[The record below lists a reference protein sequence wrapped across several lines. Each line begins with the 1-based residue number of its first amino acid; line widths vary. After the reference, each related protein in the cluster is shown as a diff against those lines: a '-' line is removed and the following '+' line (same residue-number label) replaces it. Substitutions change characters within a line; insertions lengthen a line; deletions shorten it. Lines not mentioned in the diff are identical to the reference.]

1 MARGLGADIPEGYR
15 DTPVGVIP
23 KEWRDARLG
32 EVSEFNKGITYKSDD
47 YGKKGDGIAF
57 FTLKCVS
64 KNGGFNRLGLKYYK
78 GIVRANDLINSG
90 DIVIANT
97 DLTRD
102 ADVVGCPVEIPR
114 QYKNKSICISMDL
127 TKITPKKELNR
138 KFVYYFLQLPYCRG
152 FMKSRSSGSTVLH
165 LDVNAVKKM
174 FIPLPSLPEQR
185 KIATILSSVDASI
198 QETDAIIA
206 QTEQVKRGLMQELFT
221 RGIGHTEFQDTK
233 VGRIPVGWKVKKLG
247 EIANIERGKFS
258 HRPRNDPDYYGGGTP
273 FIQTGD
279 VCKSNGYIL
288 NFSQT
293 LNQRGLSVSKIFPKG
308 TIVITIAANIG
319 YSGILKF
326 DAAFP
331 DSLIGILSHSHVD
344 NEYLNYYLSTQQI
357 EMDRRAI
364 EGAQKNINIPFLNS
378 WYIKLPPPHE
388 QRKIATL
395 LSYVDEKLEAERG
408 HRAQLETMKKGLM
421 QNLLT
426 GKKRVKVDDHA

>member
-1 MARGLGADIPEGYR
+1 MSAEIPDGYLE
-15 DTPVGVIP
+15 TKAGVIP
-23 KEWRDARLG
+23 KEWEIVKLSELCVGIQSGFASGERD
-32 EVSEFNKGITYKSDD
+32 E
-47 YGKKGDGIAF
+47 DGIIQLRMNNITTEGYV
-57 FTLKCVS
+57 TLNSYLKVP
-64 KNGGFNRLGLKYYK
+64 KIDNIEDYLLKY
-78 GIVRANDLINSG
+78 GDILFNNTNSVDLIGKTAIFRNECDYCSFS
-90 DIVIANT
+90 NH
-97 DLTRD
+97 LTRINVD
-102 ADVVGCPVEIPR
+102 ENKTVPEWILYNFIKKWEQGYFRRICQRHVGQAGIG
-114 QYKNKSICISMDL
+114 QKDL
-127 TKITPKKELNR
+127 KK
-138 KFVYYFLQLPYCRG
+138 
-152 FMKSRSSGSTVLH
+152 TVLP
-165 LDVNAVKKM
+165 KP
-174 FIPLPSLPEQR
+174 PLSEQR
-185 KIATILSSVDASI
+185 KIATILSSVDAII

-408 HRAQLETMKKGLM
+408 HRAKLETMKKGLM
-421 QNLLT
+421 QDLLT
-426 GKKRVKVDDHA
+426 GKKRVKVDNHA